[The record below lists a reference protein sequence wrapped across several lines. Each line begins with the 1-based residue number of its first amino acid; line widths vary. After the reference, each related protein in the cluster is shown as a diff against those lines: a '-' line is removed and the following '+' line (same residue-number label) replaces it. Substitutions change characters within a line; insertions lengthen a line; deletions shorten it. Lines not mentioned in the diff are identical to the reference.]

1 MRGRPGG
8 PLFVPEAQVPVA
20 REAFPFLLGLLAAA
34 AVLGVIMGPWGV
46 APALVLIL
54 FVLFFFRD
62 PARVSPAGEGLVL
75 SPADGRVTEVERGPH
90 GARISVFLSL
100 FDCHINRSPVEGTVR
115 QVTHTPGRFHPAWQ
129 GRASHENE
137 RNHLVIASRTG
148 EYGVTQIAG
157 VVARRI
163 VCAKTIGDS
172 VGRGERIGLI
182 RFGSRTDLHLP
193 PGVEPVVAVGD
204 RVRGGLTVLAHEA
217 AAARRASA
225 AGARS

>member
-1 MRGRPGG
+1 M
-8 PLFVPEAQVPVA
+8 PVA
-20 REAFPFLLGLLAAA
+20 REAVPFLLGLLAAA
-34 AVLGVIMGPWGV
+34 VILGAILGPWAVL
-46 APALVLIL
+46 PALVLIL

-75 SPADGRVTEVERGPH
+75 SPADGRVTEVERRPQ

-115 QVTHTPGRFHPAWQ
+115 EVTHTPGRFHPAWQ
-129 GRASHENE
+129 GRASRENE
-137 RNHLVIASRTG
+137 RNHLVIGSRTG
-148 EYGVTQIAG
+148 DYGVTQIAG

-163 VCAKTIGDS
+163 VCAKKPGDA

-193 PGVEPVVAVGD
+193 PGVEPAVAVGD
-204 RVRGGLTVLAHEA
+204 RVRGGVTVLAREIPV
-217 AAARRASA
+217 ARRAA
-225 AGARS
+225 ASGAGT

>member
-1 MRGRPGG
+1 M
-8 PLFVPEAQVPVA
+8 PVA
-20 REAFPFLLGLLAAA
+20 REAYPFLLGLLAAA
-34 AVLGVIMGPWGV
+34 VLLGAILGPWGV
-46 APALVLIL
+46 VPVLVLFL

-62 PARVSPAGEGLVL
+62 PERVSPAGEGLVL
-75 SPADGRVTEVERGPH
+75 SPADGRVTQVERTPH

-115 QVTHTPGRFHPAWQ
+115 EVTHTPGRFHPAWQ

-137 RNHLVIASRTG
+137 RNHLVISSRTG
-148 EYGVTQIAG
+148 DYGVTQIAG

-163 VCAKTIGDS
+163 VCTRTIGDF
-172 VGRGERIGLI
+172 VRRGERIGLI

-204 RVRGGLTVLAHEA
+204 RVRGGVTVLAHEA
-217 AAARRASA
+217 AAARRVAA